1 MSFLNKQNIYLLILS
16 IGLSI
21 IFIDYLFFIILSF
34 VFLFFI
40 MNNLKP
46 TTIISTF
53 VLLVVVTSGFGETI
67 RFIIQIL
74 TVSILLILFLKD
86 YGLDVKNYPSVS
98 KEIILLVAAILLVMI
113 LSLLFTEFLY
123 LGVIQVIRS
132 IFFFLIVYLYFSLIK
147 GYYDLKYFIFALYL
161 GAFIYF
167 GFLFF
172 EIISSNFDIINL
184 NQTLLLDEGTSFIH
198 RNAIGSFFS
207 ICILITLAF
216 LMKYPVNRSN
226 KIYLIFLV
234 SFMILALV
242 LTNSRAAILTL
253 LVGVS
258 FIFFKENKKYLYRL
272 FLAMIIGLS
281 LLLIEPISDA
291 LNLYLRLE
299 RISTGRDYIL
309 ETVFNIISNNPI
321 IGAGPAASKFEMYN
335 YLPYMFGTHQEYF
348 LSKLINQIEFG
359 HAHNF
364 YLFFY
369 TDLGILGFVVSL
381 AIPYVF
387 FKLSSKIIKKIN
399 NLYGMIY
406 PLVLGIQASG
416 IALFLRG
423 IFEWG
428 GIFSYGTLSY
438 DLPFWWIFIMLI
450 FIYQKTINVK
460 SKIYPIFL
468 HNS

>member
-1 MSFLNKQNIYLLILS
+1 
-16 IGLSI
+16 
-21 IFIDYLFFIILSF
+21 
-34 VFLFFI
+34 
-40 MNNLKP
+40 
-46 TTIISTF
+46 
-53 VLLVVVTSGFGETI
+53 
-67 RFIIQIL
+67 
-74 TVSILLILFLKD
+74 
-86 YGLDVKNYPSVS
+86 
-98 KEIILLVAAILLVMI
+98 
-113 LSLLFTEFLY
+113 
-123 LGVIQVIRS
+123 
-132 IFFFLIVYLYFSLIK
+132 
-147 GYYDLKYFIFALYL
+147 
-161 GAFIYF
+161 
-167 GFLFF
+167 
-172 EIISSNFDIINL
+172 
-184 NQTLLLDEGTSFIH
+184 
-198 RNAIGSFFS
+198 
-207 ICILITLAF
+207 
-216 LMKYPVNRSN
+216 
-226 KIYLIFLV
+226 
-234 SFMILALV
+234 MILALV

-399 NLYGMIY
+399 NLDGMIY

-450 FIYQKTINVK
+450 FIYQKSIMK
-460 SKIYPIFL
+460 QSKISPKYL